1 SRPHF
6 RGMTPRVTI
15 DHMTSTPTPGY
26 DPPLLGVRVTDLV
39 SGPMQAVSRHFLD
52 LGAQVTRVHRPGV
65 TASAARGARQ
75 VTADLSTTA
84 GRQAWDDLLAASDIL
99 IENTLPGSA
108 AEAALEVGEIR
119 RAHPALVVL
128 SISDFGRG
136 NDFSAWQGSTPVY
149 HALTGELSRSGI
161 PGRDPLI
168 PPGDLPYDVAAAQ
181 AAFQALSLYLDR
193 LRTGA
198 GDQIDFAVLD
208 GAMQAL
214 DPAFGMTGSAAA

>member
-1 SRPHF
+1 
-6 RGMTPRVTI
+6 
-15 DHMTSTPTPGY
+15 MTSASIPGY

-65 TASAARGARQ
+65 TASAGFGPVVGGLALGSAIATRGARQ

-108 AEAALEVGEIR
+108 AEAALGVGEIR

-128 SISDFGRG
+128 SISDFGRS
-136 NDFSAWQGSTPVY
+136 NEFSAWQGSTPVY

-198 GDQIDFAVLD
+198 GDQIDF
-208 GAMQAL
+208 
-214 DPAFGMTGSAAA
+214 